1 MAVSNGVLTFG
12 SPGVRTAHKHYRCV
26 RCRETIYPG
35 QEIEEAGGPE
45 DPVWLRHAGGQCP
58 ESRPTGGWSE

>member
-1 MAVSNGVLTFG
+1 MPVHAGVLSFA
-12 SPGVRTAHKHYRCV
+12 PVPVRTAHKHYRCV

-45 DPVWLRHAGGQCP
+45 DPVWLRHAGTGCP
-58 ESRPTGGWSE
+58 ESRPHGRVV